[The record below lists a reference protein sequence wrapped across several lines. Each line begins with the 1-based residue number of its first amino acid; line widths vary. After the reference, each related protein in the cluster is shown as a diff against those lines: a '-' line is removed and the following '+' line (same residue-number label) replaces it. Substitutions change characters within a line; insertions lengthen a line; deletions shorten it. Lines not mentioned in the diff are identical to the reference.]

1 MSESKDIKMWFRRIR
16 DEQKEISHLQE
27 MITGMEM
34 SLLPKAITYDKDKVQ
49 VSPDDRFGEVCAK
62 ITDYQEVLGR
72 SIVKL
77 KARQILAE
85 QMIASLEDMKEREVM
100 RYYYLTTDKGQVLTW
115 RQVAIRMNYYEQY
128 VKRIHG
134 RAIEKLSKRYNISK
148 NL

>member
-16 DEQKEISHLQE
+16 DEQKEISQLQE

>member
-16 DEQKEISHLQE
+16 DEQKEILHLQE

-62 ITDYQEVLGR
+62 VTDYQEELGR

-134 RAIEKLSKRYNISK
+134 RAIEKLSKRYNI
-148 NL
+148 N